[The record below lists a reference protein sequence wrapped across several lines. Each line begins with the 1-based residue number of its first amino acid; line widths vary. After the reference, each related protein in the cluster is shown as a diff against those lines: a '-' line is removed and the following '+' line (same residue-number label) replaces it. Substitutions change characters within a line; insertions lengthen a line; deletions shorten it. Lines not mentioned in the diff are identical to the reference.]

1 MTRRYAGTHG
11 AAAPPRRPHWR
22 RAPRRTARAANG
34 RGPRGGRAAR
44 PRPAPLS
51 PGAAFPAVPSP
62 APSRRGPGPGR
73 GAAGRGRPGLI
84 NQRLIAEAG
93 GGDATQG
100 GKRGARE
107 GRGPGACSGPG
118 PPAFDSINWA
128 RSFRPGGDAAG
139 GGGRPRSRGETAS
152 PGSGLGRGRWHPP
165 STPGP
170 RTASPPPHWL
180 GLGGGS
186 ELGCP
191 LEIPSPS
198 STHFG
203 ARIRCPGWGWARA
216 PITTTPGTAGSRLG
230 GSLGARPAACLR
242 ASH

>member
-1 MTRRYAGTHG
+1 MGAGRG
-11 AAAPPRRPHWR
+11 EGGPRVPAPPPFL
-22 RAPRRTARAANG
+22 P
-34 RGPRGGRAAR
+34 GPR
-44 PRPAPLS
+44 
-51 PGAAFPAVPSP
+51 FPPSP
-62 APSRRGPGPGR
+62 PPPPPAGGPGR
-73 GAAGRGRPGLI
+73 G
-84 NQRLIAEAG
+84 
-93 GGDATQG
+93 
-100 GKRGARE
+100 GAR
-107 GRGPGACSGPG
+107 R
-118 PPAFDSINWA
+118 
-128 RSFRPGGDAAG
+128 G
-139 GGGRPRSRGETAS
+139 GGGRASLIRGSLRRPAEEMPPRAGKGARGRGGGRAPAQGPALPPLTQLI
-152 PGSGLGRGRWHPP
+152 GLGASAREGTLQGAEADRDQGARPPARARGLGGGGGTPP